1 MTFLIDVGGLSLIFS
16 PSLERSFKPSLLS
29 QVGTEVADGWWGW
42 RGAAWGGGSLG
53 GMYWS
58 LLFTQSI
65 GHGGPAVAAVSRV
78 HRVPV
83 LHQTAVLSYHAGGHV
98 SQPSSLH

>member
-1 MTFLIDVGGLSLIFS
+1 MGGGGGGGRL
-16 PSLERSFKPSLLS
+16 
-29 QVGTEVADGWWGW
+29 G
-42 RGAAWGGGSLG
+42 GGGSLG

-58 LLFTQSI
+58 LLFTQSN

-98 SQPSSLH
+98 SQSSSLHWLLLQAVCIRALITQPFPDTLSQVFK